1 MWATLLFPE
10 FFSPPLVTCI
20 VSMWQ
25 WCSSQDARVLT
36 SCVISSNM
44 PPLWPILFYSDTCNP
59 YWCQNKT
66 TAVLW
71 NSNRTNWNFSCD
83 SSQKKKCMQHILSY
97 KLTSL
102 DILEFYTRNT
112 LWAPGRLS
120 PVKHLTLGFGS
131 NHDLMVVGLSPALG
145 SMLGMGPCLGFSLS
159 LSLCL
164 SPSLEKKEISFIL
177 YIFFPMFQAFI

>member
-1 MWATLLFPE
+1 M
-10 FFSPPLVTCI
+10 FSYREIKRKLKMPQIQQPTILIDVKITK
-20 VSMWQ
+20 
-25 WCSSQDARVLT
+25 CSQLR
-36 SCVISSNM
+36 
-44 PPLWPILFYSDTCNP
+44 
-59 YWCQNKT
+59 
-66 TAVLW
+66 